1 MRSID
6 EHKARTDFEGLKPA
20 LSDWGKYV
28 DEILN
33 EYLTTTFP
41 SREHVQQSA
50 CHRVKSIE
58 SYCEKVLHRKAYD
71 NPLLDTTDKVGTRII
86 LLTKDDVQK
95 VSDFILECKKWC
107 FVDRSRDSLSEIIA
121 NPEMF
126 TYQSEHFII
135 RPLDDYATEVDR
147 KLLTCEIQV
156 RTILQHA
163 YAEISHDT
171 IYKKAVG
178 DNPKV
183 KRMLASSMALIE
195 AADEKFCQIY
205 SVMASERTPD
215 MEFQET
221 LISLYKECVSQYDE
235 NTYRIDIANM
245 LLKIYSKSERDA
257 MGKNI
262 KDFFLSEK
270 EMIASAID
278 TYQSQSVLFRQPIV
292 IVAFYGIINCQQ
304 KLYNEWPFSYE
315 DFECVAHG
323 MDISMEKFK

>member
-6 EHKARTDFEGLKPA
+6 ENKVRDDFEELKPA

-28 DEILN
+28 DEVLN
-33 EYLTTTFP
+33 EYLATAFP
-41 SREHVQQSA
+41 SREHVQQRA

-86 LLTKDDVQK
+86 LLTKNDVQK
-95 VSDFILECKKWC
+95 VSDFISKCKKWC
-107 FVDRSRDSLSEIIA
+107 FVDRPRDTISEIIT

-126 TYQSEHFII
+126 TYQSEHFIVK
-135 RPLDDYATEVDR
+135 PLDDYDTEVDR
-147 KLLTCEIQV
+147 ELLTCEIQV

-171 IYKKAVG
+171 IYKKDVD
-178 DNPKV
+178 DNSKV
-183 KRMLASSMALIE
+183 KRMLASSMAFIE
-195 AADEKFCQIY
+195 ATDEKFCQIY
-205 SVMASERTPD
+205 NAITSEQTPN
-215 MEFQET
+215 MEFQQI

-245 LLKIYSKSERDA
+245 LLKIFSKSERDT
-257 MGKNI
+257 MGKSI

-270 EMIASAID
+270 EMIASAII

-292 IVAFYGIINCQQ
+292 IMAFYSIINYRQ

-315 DFECVAHG
+315 DFERVAHG
-323 MDISMEKFK
+323 LDISMENFK